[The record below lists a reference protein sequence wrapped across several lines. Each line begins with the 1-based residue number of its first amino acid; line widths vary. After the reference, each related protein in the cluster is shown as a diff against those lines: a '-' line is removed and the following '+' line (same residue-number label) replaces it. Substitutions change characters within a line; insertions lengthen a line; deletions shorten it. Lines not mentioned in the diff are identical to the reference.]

1 MDGHELKNGLLMNY
15 RIHQLILPLDY
26 EEKDLRAAVCR
37 KLGCRADQLL
47 AVSIVRRSVD
57 SRPRCHG
64 PVFVLSV
71 EVRTSAAI
79 DLPADDVE
87 AFSPEDFDVPPV
99 LKNKGRLR
107 PVVVGAGPAGLMAAL
122 TLAGAGLNPLI
133 LERGAS
139 CDARSEKVRL
149 FWKHG
154 SLDPQTN
161 VLFGEGGAG
170 LFSDGKLTSRSKDR
184 PRVRRFLDTLVRCG
198 APENIRI
205 DAEPHLGS
213 DALMRIVPKLRRHIE
228 ENGGEFRFNALLEDM
243 RVENGSLRA
252 LRVNGSWMD
261 ADACMLAAG
270 HSARDMYGMLDG
282 AGATLA
288 AKPFAVG
295 VRLELAQDRI
305 DRAQWGRWAGHPRLG
320 AAAFRLTHSG
330 RDPHRACYT
339 FCMCPGGEVIPC
351 ASAPGEMTTNGM
363 SYAARSGAFANAA
376 FLVPVDPQDFPASEN
391 LPGVLAGCE
400 FQADIERA
408 VFASGGS
415 DYSLPASDLESFLK
429 GRAPEGLPR
438 RSWARSRPADIRRCL
453 PDFVADSLADAIPAM
468 LKRLKGVGP
477 EEVLLYAAE
486 TRSSSPV
493 RVLRGK
499 DGQAL
504 GVRGLFPC
512 GEGSGY
518 AGGIVSS
525 AVDGIIA
532 AEALLFTD
540 LPSG

>member
-1 MDGHELKNGLLMNY
+1 MYY

-26 EEKDLRAAVCR
+26 EEKDLRAAVSR
-37 KLGCRADQLL
+37 KLGCQADQLS

-57 SRPRCHG
+57 SRPRFSG

-71 EVRTSAAI
+71 EAQTAAEI
-79 DLPADDVE
+79 DSPANDVE
-87 AFSPEDFDVPPV
+87 AFSPEDFDAPPV
-99 LKNKGRLR
+99 LKKKGRLR

-122 TLAGAGLNPLI
+122 TLARAGLNPVI

-139 CDARSEKVRL
+139 CDARFEKVRL

-154 SLDPQTN
+154 FLDPQTN

-184 PRVRRFLDTLVRCG
+184 PRVRRFLDTLVECG
-198 APENIRI
+198 ASENIRI
-205 DAEPHLGS
+205 DADPHLGS
-213 DALMRIVPKLRRHIE
+213 DALMRIVPTLRRHIE
-228 ENGGEFRFNALLEDM
+228 TSGGEFRFNALVEDM

-252 LRVNGSWMD
+252 LRVNGVWMD
-261 ADACMLAAG
+261 ADACVLASG
-270 HSARDMYGMLDG
+270 HSARNAYGMLYR
-282 AGATLA
+282 AGAVLE

-330 RDPHRACYT
+330 RGPHRACYT

-376 FLVPVDPQDFPASEN
+376 FLVPVDSKDYPAADN
-391 LPGVLAGCE
+391 LPGVLAGCK

-408 VFASGGS
+408 AFAAGGS

-429 GRAPEGLPR
+429 GRAPQDLPQ

-453 PDFVADSLADAIPAM
+453 PDFVAESLADAIPAM
-468 LKRLKGVGP
+468 LKRLRGVGP
-477 EEVLLYAAE
+477 EAVLIYGAE

-493 RVLRGK
+493 RVLRGG

-504 GVRGLFPC
+504 GIRGLYPC

-525 AVDGIIA
+525 AVDGIIG
-532 AEALLFTD
+532 AEALLRSKMD
-540 LPSG
+540 CG

>member
-1 MDGHELKNGLLMNY
+1 MHY

-71 EVRTSAAI
+71 AVRTSTVI

-87 AFSPEDFDVPPV
+87 AFSPEDFDAPPV
-99 LKNKGRLR
+99 LKKKGRLR
-107 PVVVGAGPAGLMAAL
+107 PIVVGAGPAGLMAAL
-122 TLAGAGLNPLI
+122 TLARAGSNPVI

-243 RVENGSLRA
+243 YVENGSLRA

-261 ADACMLAAG
+261 ADACVLAAG
-270 HSARDMYGMLDG
+270 HSARNMYGMLDR
-282 AGATLA
+282 AGAALA

-305 DRAQWGRWAGHPRLG
+305 DRAQWGR
-320 AAAFRLTHSG
+320 
-330 RDPHRACYT
+330 DRACYT

-429 GRAPEGLPR
+429 GREPEGLPR

-499 DGQAL
+499 DGQAM

-532 AEALLFTD
+532 AEALLCTD